1 MLRTRHSG
9 FEKPVGLQGQYLA
22 RQFNSTKGGVL
33 VPSGTPSC
41 TSRKYTEG
49 SQVSHVARHGVKE
62 MDTVKWA
69 GGLPGLGSQ
78 AGWATCT
85 CLYFS
90 GPREG
95 FSAHQHRASR
105 ALRSPSAMTSWGAKA
120 VTPTDRTQGEG
131 GLWYRVPRPAS
142 PGCHI
147 SGVSSPSPGP
157 SQPPGDLS
165 LHACEA
171 CEKLKGNWRTTQVP
185 DTQVASQS
193 GSGPS

>member
-1 MLRTRHSG
+1 MLRARHSG

-78 AGWATCT
+78 AGWATLHLPVFLWTERRLLC
-85 CLYFS
+85 
-90 GPREG
+90 
-95 FSAHQHRASR
+95 
-105 ALRSPSAMTSWGAKA
+105 PSAQGQQSPEVSISYDVLGSKGCD
-120 VTPTDRTQGEG
+120 PDR
-131 GLWYRVPRPAS
+131 
-142 PGCHI
+142 
-147 SGVSSPSPGP
+147 
-157 SQPPGDLS
+157 
-165 LHACEA
+165 
-171 CEKLKGNWRTTQVP
+171 
-185 DTQVASQS
+185 
-193 GSGPS
+193 